1 MITMGL
7 LSIFKRD
14 KKEKDCCNIEI
25 IEIKDEQSEKESCC
39 SKNTEKEDKN
49 S

>member
-7 LSIFKRD
+7 LSILKGTKR
-14 KKEKDCCNIEI
+14 KKDCCNIEI